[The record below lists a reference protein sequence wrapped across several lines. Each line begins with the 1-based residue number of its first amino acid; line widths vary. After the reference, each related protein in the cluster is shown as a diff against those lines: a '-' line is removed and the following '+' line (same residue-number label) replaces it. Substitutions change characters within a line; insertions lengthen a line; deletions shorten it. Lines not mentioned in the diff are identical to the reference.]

1 MENNAKVIKT
11 LMTGLAAGIVI
22 GLLVAPNKG
31 TETED
36 SLAAS
41 LINLLGSVKD
51 TAAAE
56 INNLVDVKDKIVD
69 SVKSIILEGAK
80 KTAEIVEQQ

>member
-1 MENNAKVIKT
+1 MENNTKVFKT

-22 GLLVAPNKG
+22 GLFLAPDKG
-31 TETED
+31 IETND
-36 SLAAS
+36 GLTLSLK
-41 LINLLGSVKD
+41 NLLGSVKD

-56 INNLVDVKDKIVD
+56 INNLIDVKDKIVD